1 MEKINGYTALLE
13 NTLNR
18 QDFND
23 KPVELYEPISY
34 ILSLGGKR
42 LRPALTLAACELFG
56 GDANDALIPAMGIE
70 IFHNFT
76 LIHDDIMDKAPLRRG
91 KKTVHEKWNSD
102 VAILSGDAMLVK
114 AYQYIV
120 TVRPEILPQ
129 VVKVFNQTALEV
141 CEGQQ
146 YDMNFETQEDVSE
159 DDYIEMIRLKT
170 SVLLGCA
177 LEIGALVAGASVTQ
191 SDLIYRFGESIGI
204 AFQIQDDILDAFGD
218 PEKFGKAVGGDILNN
233 KNTILRLYAQHNANK
248 EQLVALEA
256 IYENDNEKV
265 EAIKKV
271 FVETGALD
279 YAKKRMDA
287 YYDEA
292 IQFLKEAKGQ
302 AEIEQELA
310 TFAQWLIKRDL

>member
-1 MEKINGYTALLE
+1 MEKINGYTALIE
-13 NTLNR
+13 RTLAR

-23 KPVELYEPISY
+23 KPIELYEPISY

-56 GDANDALIPAMGIE
+56 GDPQEALVPALGIE
-70 IFHNFT
+70 IFHNFS

-120 TVRPEILPQ
+120 SVKPEILPS
-129 VVKVFNQTALEV
+129 VIKVFNQTALEV

-146 YDMNFETQEDVSE
+146 YDLNFETQDDVLE

-177 LEIGALVAGASVTQ
+177 LEIGALIAGASVKQ
-191 SDLIYRFGESIGI
+191 ADAIYSFGESIGI

-218 PEKFGKAVGGDILNN
+218 PEKFGKATGGDILNN
-233 KNTILRLYAQHNANK
+233 KNTILRINATHNSSP
-248 EQLVALEA
+248 EQLASLEA
-256 IYENDNEKV
+256 NYASDAEKV
-265 EAIKKV
+265 ETVKGIFKD
-271 FVETGALD
+271 TGALV
-279 YAKKRMDA
+279 YAQSRMNEF
-287 YYDEA
+287 YDEA
-292 IQFLKEAKGQ
+292 IKHLKDANGST
-302 AEIEQELA
+302 EIETELA

>member
-177 LEIGALVAGASVTQ
+177 LEIGALVSGASVTQ

-256 IYENDNEKV
+256 IYESDNEKV

-302 AEIEQELA
+302 PEIEQELA

>member
-177 LEIGALVAGASVTQ
+177 LEIGALVAGASVAQ

-256 IYENDNEKV
+256 IYESDNEKV

-271 FVETGALD
+271 FVETGALE

-302 AEIEQELA
+302 PEIEEELA

>member
-248 EQLVALEA
+248 EQQVALEA
-256 IYENDNEKV
+256 IYESDNEKV

-271 FVETGALD
+271 FVETGALE

-302 AEIEQELA
+302 PEIEEELA

>member
-42 LRPALTLAACELFG
+42 LRPALALAACELFG
-56 GDANDALIPAMGIE
+56 GDVNDALIPAIGIE

-248 EQLVALEA
+248 EQQVALEA
-256 IYENDNEKV
+256 IYKSDNEKV

-271 FVETGALD
+271 FVETGALE

-302 AEIEQELA
+302 PEIEQELA

>member
-177 LEIGALVAGASVTQ
+177 LEIGALVAGASVAQ

-248 EQLVALEA
+248 EQQVALEA
-256 IYENDNEKV
+256 IYESDNEKV

-302 AEIEQELA
+302 PEIEQELA

>member
-1 MEKINGYTALLE
+1 
-13 NTLNR
+13 
-18 QDFND
+18 
-23 KPVELYEPISY
+23 
-34 ILSLGGKR
+34 
-42 LRPALTLAACELFG
+42 
-56 GDANDALIPAMGIE
+56 
-70 IFHNFT
+70 
-76 LIHDDIMDKAPLRRG
+76 
-91 KKTVHEKWNSD
+91 
-102 VAILSGDAMLVK
+102 
-114 AYQYIV
+114 
-120 TVRPEILPQ
+120 
-129 VVKVFNQTALEV
+129 
-141 CEGQQ
+141 Q

-256 IYENDNEKV
+256 IYESDNEKV

-279 YAKKRMDA
+279 YAKKRMDT

-302 AEIEQELA
+302 PEIEQELA
-310 TFAQWLIKRDL
+310 TFAQWLIK

>member
-248 EQLVALEA
+248 EQQVALEA
-256 IYENDNEKV
+256 IYESDNEKV

-271 FVETGALD
+271 FVETGALE

-302 AEIEQELA
+302 PEIEQELA

>member
-248 EQLVALEA
+248 EQHVALEA
-256 IYENDNEKV
+256 IYESDNEKV

-271 FVETGALD
+271 FVETGALE

-302 AEIEQELA
+302 PEIEQELA

>member
-302 AEIEQELA
+302 PIIEQELA

>member
-1 MEKINGYTALLE
+1 MEKINGYTTLLE

-248 EQLVALEA
+248 EQQVALEA
-256 IYENDNEKV
+256 IYESDNEKV

-271 FVETGALD
+271 FVETGALE
-279 YAKKRMDA
+279 YAKKRMDT

-302 AEIEQELA
+302 PEIERELA

>member
-13 NTLNR
+13 STLNR

-129 VVKVFNQTALEV
+129 VIKVFNQTALEV

-146 YDMNFETQEDVSE
+146 YDMNFETQQDVSE

-177 LEIGALVAGASVTQ
+177 LEIGALIAGASVTQ

-218 PEKFGKAVGGDILNN
+218 PEKFGKATGGDILNN
-233 KNTILRLYAQHNANK
+233 KNTILRINATHNSSP
-248 EQLVALEA
+248 EQLAALEA
-256 IYENDNEKV
+256 NYSSDAEKV
-265 EAIKKV
+265 ETIKGIFKD
-271 FVETGALD
+271 TGALE
-279 YAKKRMDA
+279 YAQTRMNE

-292 IQFLKEAKGQ
+292 IKHLKEANGNS
-302 AEIEQELA
+302 EIETELA

>member
-13 NTLNR
+13 STLNR

-129 VVKVFNQTALEV
+129 VIKVFNQTALEV

-146 YDMNFETQEDVSE
+146 YDMNFETQQDVSE

-218 PEKFGKAVGGDILNN
+218 PEKFGKATGGDILNN
-233 KNTILRLYAQHNANK
+233 KNTILRINATHNSSP
-248 EQLVALEA
+248 EQLAALEA
-256 IYENDNEKV
+256 NYSSDAEKV
-265 EAIKKV
+265 ETIKGI
-271 FVETGALD
+271 FEDTGALE
-279 YAKKRMDA
+279 YAQTRMNE

-292 IQFLKEAKGQ
+292 IKHLKEANGNS
-302 AEIEQELA
+302 EIETELA

>member
-248 EQLVALEA
+248 EQQVALEA
-256 IYENDNEKV
+256 IYESDNEKV

-302 AEIEQELA
+302 PEIEQELA

>member
-1 MEKINGYTALLE
+1 MQKINGYTALLE

-159 DDYIEMIRLKT
+159 NDYIEMIRLKT

-256 IYENDNEKV
+256 IYESDNEKV
-265 EAIKKV
+265 DAIKKV
-271 FVETGALD
+271 FVETGALE

-302 AEIEQELA
+302 PEIEQELA

>member
-248 EQLVALEA
+248 EQQVALEA

-271 FVETGALD
+271 FVETGALE

-302 AEIEQELA
+302 PEIEEELA

>member
-1 MEKINGYTALLE
+1 MEKINGYT
-13 NTLNR
+13 TLVEHTLTR

-23 KPVELYEPISY
+23 KPIELYEPISY

-42 LRPALTLAACELFG
+42 LRPALTLAGCELFG
-56 GDANDALIPAMGIE
+56 GDPNDALIPALGIE
-70 IFHNFT
+70 VFHNFT
-76 LIHDDIMDKAPLRRG
+76 LIHDDIMDKAPIRRG
-91 KKTVHEKWNSD
+91 KKTVHEKWNGD

-120 TVRPEILPQ
+120 KVKPEALPQ
-129 VVKVFNQTALEV
+129 VIKVFNQTALEV

-146 YDMNFETQEDVSE
+146 YDMNFETQDDVSE

-177 LEIGALVAGASVTQ
+177 LKIGALVAEASVKQ
-191 SDLIYRFGESIGI
+191 SELIYRFGESIGI

-218 PEKFGKAVGGDILNN
+218 PDKFGKAVGGDILNN
-233 KNTILRLYAQHNANK
+233 KNTILQLYAQHHANG
-248 EQLVALEA
+248 EQQVALKA
-256 IYENDNEKV
+256 IYESDNKKV

-271 FVETGALD
+271 FIETGALD
-279 YAKKRMDA
+279 YAKKRMDG

-292 IQFLKEAKGQ
+292 IQFLKEANGLP
-302 AEIEQELA
+302 EIENELA

>member
-1 MEKINGYTALLE
+1 MEKINGYT
-13 NTLNR
+13 TLIERTLAR

-56 GDANDALIPAMGIE
+56 GNANDALVPALGIE
-70 IFHNFT
+70 IFHNFS

-120 TVRPEILPQ
+120 SVKPEILPS
-129 VVKVFNQTALEV
+129 VIKVFNQTALEV

-146 YDMNFETQEDVSE
+146 YDLNFETQQDVLE

-177 LEIGALVAGASVTQ
+177 LKIGALIAGASVKQ
-191 SDLIYRFGESIGI
+191 ADAIYSFGESIGI

-218 PEKFGKAVGGDILNN
+218 PEKFGKAIGGDILNN
-233 KNTILRLYAQHNANK
+233 KNTILRINAAHNSSPQQLASMEASYA
-248 EQLVALEA
+248 
-256 IYENDNEKV
+256 NDAEKV
-265 EAIKKV
+265 EAVKSIFKD
-271 FVETGALD
+271 TGALA
-279 YAKKRMDA
+279 YAQSRMNEF
-287 YYDEA
+287 YDEA
-292 IQFLKEAKGQ
+292 IKYLKDANGSP
-302 AEIEQELA
+302 AIETELA

>member
-146 YDMNFETQEDVSE
+146 YDMNFETHEDVSE

-256 IYENDNEKV
+256 IYESDNEKV

-271 FVETGALD
+271 FVETGALE

-302 AEIEQELA
+302 PEIEEELA